1 MSAPSGLLDLSA
13 ERASRRLALA
23 YLDDAAAAHAR
34 MEAGGDPDAL
44 HDFRVAV
51 RRLRSTIRAY
61 PDALGGSIGRRDRRR
76 LAEIAQATGDARD
89 LEVHVAW
96 ADEHAGRL
104 EGGAQ
109 TSIRALGDDLR
120 RRQGKAQ
127 DAVRR
132 VVKDFPRERWRLARR
147 LRFYRVE
154 VDIDAPVGG
163 VRMASVFGRVALDLA
178 ARLEERLAKV
188 RTIEDQDPAHRAR
201 IAAKRLRYLVE
212 PFARELPGAPE
223 VVRPLKRL
231 QDLLGDMHDADV
243 LLARLPPPAAHDEAA
258 QGDGDAEGDGDAQT
272 DGAAH
277 GDADAPGDRD
287 RPTDGDAPA
296 AERAAEDPLREML
309 LRERAERF
317 AEVEAEWLH
326 GRAAPFF
333 AAAREVAYAAL
344 SRGEPDREIERKFL
358 LKRMPA
364 IRSLEFTVQDIE
376 QGYLP
381 GDKLAERV
389 RRVKEGGA
397 VRYYRTVK
405 LGKGLNRI
413 EVEEETTERIFRRL
427 WPLTK
432 GKRVRKRRYKVKEGG
447 FTWEVDRFRDRRLV
461 LCEVELPTEDTEPP
475 IPRWLRRELIRDVTE
490 EGEFANINLAK

>member
-34 MEAGGDPDAL
+34 MEAGGDPGAL

-51 RRLRSTIRAY
+51 RRLRSTLRAY
-61 PDALGGSIGRRDRRR
+61 ADALGGSMRGKDRQR
-76 LAEIAQATGDARD
+76 LADIARATGDARD

-96 ADEHAGRL
+96 ADEQAARH

-109 TSIRALGDDLR
+109 RSLRALGDDLR
-120 RRQGKAQ
+120 RGQGRAQ

-132 VVKDFPRERWRLARR
+132 VVKGFPRERWRLARR

-163 VRMASVFGRVALDLA
+163 VRMAAVFGRVALDLA

-188 RTIEDQDPAHRAR
+188 RTVEDQDPAHRAR

-212 PFARELPGAPE
+212 PFARELAGAPE

-231 QDLLGDMHDADV
+231 QDLLGEMHDADV
-243 LLARLPPPAAHDEAA
+243 LLARLPAPSADDPDAPEGGEAPADETP
-258 QGDGDAEGDGDAQT
+258 QGDGEGAGT
-272 DGAAH
+272 GPP
-277 GDADAPGDRD
+277 APD
-287 RPTDGDAPA
+287 DAPA
-296 AERAAEDPLREML
+296 PEPAEDPLREML
-309 LRERAERF
+309 ARERGERF
-317 AEVEAEWLH
+317 AEIEAEWLH

-333 AAAREVAYAAL
+333 AAVREIAYAAL

-364 IRSLEFTVQDIE
+364 IRSLEFTVEDIE

-381 GDKLAERV
+381 GERLAERV
-389 RRVKEGGA
+389 RRVRQDGA

-405 LGKGLNRI
+405 MGKGLNRM
-413 EVEEETTERIFRRL
+413 EVEEETTERIFRRM

-475 IPRWLRRELIRDVTE
+475 IPRWLRRELVRDVTGE
-490 EGEFANINLAK
+490 DEFANINLAK